1 MIFSG
6 FSQSA
11 KKTIVL
17 VHAQWH
23 GAWCWNKVVPLL
35 QASGN
40 QVIVFDLPGFGM
52 DPTPTGQVSFADCV
66 NKVVGEVL
74 AQKEPVLL
82 VGHSSSGLVIAEAAE
97 QLGKEKVSG
106 LVFLDAFLPKNGES
120 VFSLAEK
127 FAGPG
132 GPPLSK
138 ALTVSDDQR
147 TVALNPAMVKELLY
161 ADCSA
166 EDLQYA
172 LARLRPGPL
181 SVLGTPVQLTEEQYG
196 QIPKYYI
203 LCTKAKDLDKTALSK
218 NVSCRE
224 IIELPSDH
232 SPFLSMPDKLVEI
245 LKRIGP

>member
-1 MIFSG
+1 M
-6 FSQSA
+6 
-11 KKTIVL
+11 

-23 GAWCWNKVVPLL
+23 GAWCWNKVVLLL

-40 QVIVFDLPGFGM
+40 QVIVFDLPGFGS
-52 DPTPTGQVSFADCV
+52 DPTPTEQVSFADCV
-66 NKVVGEVL
+66 NKVVKEVL
-74 AQKEPVLL
+74 TQDDPVLL
-82 VGHSSSGLVIAEAAE
+82 VGHSSSGVVIAQAAE
-97 QLGKEKVSG
+97 QLGKEKVSA

-147 TVALNPAMVKELLY
+147 TVALNHAMVKELLY

-181 SVLGTPVQLTEEQYG
+181 SVLGTPVQLTEVQYG

-203 LCTKAKDLDKTALSK
+203 LCTKAKDFDKTTLSK
-218 NVSCRE
+218 NVPCRE
-224 IIELPSDH
+224 VIELPASH
-232 SPFLSMPDKLVEI
+232 SPFFSMPEKLVEI
-245 LKRIGP
+245 LNRIGL